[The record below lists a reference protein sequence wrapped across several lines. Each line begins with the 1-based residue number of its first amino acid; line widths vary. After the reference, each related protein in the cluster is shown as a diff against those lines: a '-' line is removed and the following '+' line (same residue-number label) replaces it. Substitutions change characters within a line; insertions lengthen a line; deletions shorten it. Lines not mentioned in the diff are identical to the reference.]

1 MRYQN
6 AEQKNYHDN
15 VVNEKKN
22 TYTIYY
28 KKGSLLKSV
37 TFDTIGRYCRF

>member
-15 VVNEKKN
+15 VINEKKN
-22 TYTIYY
+22 IYIYY

-37 TFDTIGRYCRF
+37 TFDTIGRNCRF

>member
-15 VVNEKKN
+15 VINEKKN
-22 TYTIYY
+22 IYINY
-28 KKGSLLKSV
+28 KKVG
-37 TFDTIGRYCRF
+37 Y

>member
-22 TYTIYY
+22 TIYY